1 MSKRDRPLA
10 QDFSD
15 EERDFAAE
23 LGRYFDLEGE
33 ELPPLYMQALTPPPG
48 EEDIPPRLVEH
59 IRARTFA
66 LLRLPL
72 PGQTLPRLTGEGAG
86 GGRAWLQR
94 LLRPPRLAPRLAL
107 AFSLL
112 IVLVA
117 VGALL
122 ARGLP
127 PTYSDELPQV
137 VTMEP
142 ADLSGQ
148 SPGNSLV
155 LHLDRPLSPNVTY
168 ALTIS
173 PTLAVRLFQQE
184 RDLLIV
190 PEQHSWGEAT
200 YRIQLLAVNG
210 RGETREYYF
219 SFAARKP

>member
-1 MSKRDRPLA
+1 MSKRDRLLA

-23 LGRYFDLEGE
+23 LGCYFDLEGE

-48 EEDIPPRLVEH
+48 EEAIPPRLVEH
-59 IRARTFA
+59 VRARAFA
-66 LLRLPL
+66 ILRLPL
-72 PGQTLPRLTGEGAG
+72 PDRITWRERL
-86 GGRAWLQR
+86 QH
-94 LLRPPRLAPRLAL
+94 LLGPPRLMPSLAL

-112 IVLVA
+112 VVLVA

-122 ARGLP
+122 ARGSS

-142 ADLSGQ
+142 ADQSGS
-148 SPGNSLV
+148 SPSNSLV
-155 LHLDRPLSPNVTY
+155 LHLDRPLSPNVAY

-173 PTLAVRLFQQE
+173 PTLAVHLFQQE
-184 RDLLIV
+184 RSLLIV
-190 PEQHSWGEAT
+190 PEQHSWGEAD

-210 RGETREYYF
+210 RGEAKEYHF
-219 SFAARKP
+219 SFAARRP

>member
-1 MSKRDRPLA
+1 MSKGDRLLA
-10 QDFSD
+10 PDFTD

-23 LGRYFDLEGE
+23 LGQYFDLEGE
-33 ELPPLYMQALTPPPG
+33 DLPPLYMQALTPPPG
-48 EEDIPPRLVEH
+48 EEAIPPRLVEH
-59 IRARTFA
+59 VRARAFA
-66 LLRLPL
+66 ILRLPL
-72 PGQTLPRLTGEGAG
+72 PHPADGGGLG

-94 LLRPPRLAPRLAL
+94 FFGPPRLAPRLAL

-122 ARGLP
+122 ARNSP
-127 PTYSDELPQV
+127 PTYGDELPQV

-142 ADLSGQ
+142 AGPSGQ
-148 SPGNSLV
+148 SPGSSLV
-155 LHLDRPLSPNVTY
+155 LHLDRPLSPNVAY

-184 RDLLIV
+184 QNLLIV
-190 PEQHSWGEAT
+190 PEQHSWGEAD

-210 RGETREYYF
+210 RGEAKEYYF
-219 SFAARKP
+219 SFAAHKP

>member
-33 ELPPLYMQALTPPPG
+33 ELPPLYVQALTPPPG
-48 EEDIPPRLVEH
+48 EETIPSRLVEH
-59 IRARTFA
+59 VRARTFA
-66 LLRLPL
+66 ILRLPL
-72 PGQTLPRLTGEGAG
+72 PPLSDGGGLG

-94 LLRPPRLAPRLAL
+94 LFGPPRLAPRLAL

-112 IVLVA
+112 VVLVA

-122 ARGLP
+122 ARNSP
-127 PTYSDELPQV
+127 PTYGDELPQV

-142 ADLSGQ
+142 AAPPGQ
-148 SPGNSLV
+148 SPSNTVV
-155 LHLDRPLSPNVTY
+155 LHLDRPLSPNVAY

-184 RDLLIV
+184 QDLLIV
-190 PEQHSWGEAT
+190 PEQHSWGEAD

-210 RGETREYYF
+210 RGEAREYHF

>member
-48 EEDIPPRLVEH
+48 EEAIPPRLVEH
-59 IRARTFA
+59 VRTRTFA
-66 LLRLPL
+66 ILRLPL
-72 PGQTLPRLTGEGAG
+72 PGQTLPRLTGEGTG
-86 GGRAWLQR
+86 GGREWLPR
-94 LLRPPRLAPRLAL
+94 LFRPPRLAPRLAL

-112 IVLVA
+112 VILVA

-122 ARGLP
+122 AVNSP

-142 ADLSGQ
+142 AAPSSQ
-148 SPGNSLV
+148 SPSNTVV
-155 LHLDRPLSPNVTY
+155 LHLDRPLSPNVAY

-184 RDLLIV
+184 RALLIV
-190 PEQHSWGEAT
+190 PEQHSWGEAD

-210 RGETREYYF
+210 RGEAKEYHF

>member
-1 MSKRDRPLA
+1 MSKDDRALA
-10 QDFSD
+10 QDFTD

-23 LGRYFDLEGE
+23 LSRYFDLEGE

-48 EEDIPPRLVEH
+48 EEAIPPRLVEH
-59 IRARTFA
+59 VRARTFA
-66 LLRLPL
+66 ILRLPF
-72 PGQTLPRLTGEGAG
+72 PGQVTWRE
-86 GGRAWLQR
+86 RLQR
-94 LLRPPRLAPRLAL
+94 LFRPPRLAPRLAL

-112 IVLVA
+112 LALVA

-122 ARGLP
+122 AVNSP

-142 ADLSGQ
+142 AAPSSQ
-148 SPGNSLV
+148 SPSNTVV
-155 LHLDRPLSPNVTY
+155 LHLDRPLSPNVAY

-184 RDLLIV
+184 QDLLIV
-190 PEQHSWGEAT
+190 PEQNSWGEAD

-210 RGETREYYF
+210 RGETKEYHF

>member
-1 MSKRDRPLA
+1 MSKRDRLLA
-10 QDFSD
+10 PDFTD

-23 LGRYFDLEGE
+23 LGCYFDLEGE

-48 EEDIPPRLVEH
+48 EEAIPPRLVEH
-59 IRARTFA
+59 VRARAFA
-66 LLRLPL
+66 ILRLPL
-72 PGQTLPRLTGEGAG
+72 PHSRPPLSDGGGLG

-94 LLRPPRLAPRLAL
+94 LFGPPRLAPRLAL

-112 IVLVA
+112 VVLVV

-122 ARGLP
+122 ARGSS

-137 VTMEP
+137 VTMESTDP
-142 ADLSGQ
+142 SGS
-148 SPGNSLV
+148 SPSNSLV
-155 LHLDRPLSPNVTY
+155 LHLDRPLSPNVAY

-173 PTLAVRLFQQE
+173 PTLAVHLFQQE
-184 RDLLIV
+184 RSLLIV
-190 PEQHSWGEAT
+190 PEQRSWGEAD

-210 RGETREYYF
+210 RGEAKEYHF